1 MRLVWLLLLSLG
13 LGLGGLYL
21 ATREELFSAA
31 LYAPTEL
38 TPALAALAL
47 ACLLALWLAPVAK
60 LVLLARSQGQRLGWW
75 HAFVAHV
82 AQVFGTAM
90 TPAGTGGA
98 PFLVV
103 ALGEVGVPSGVGLA
117 LAVQLFVLDLAAL
130 GVLIL
135 LGLGYLLLAS
145 PVVLGPLLAV
155 TAGVAGAA
163 ALAVSVLLARFPAP
177 AVRWLHALT
186 RWRILRRFRPHL
198 RRMAVDYRASATAF
212 RDLPLVDWAWL
223 HLVNLT
229 AWLSNFALFWVLLTM
244 YGADT
249 PLLQVLALLAMIT
262 LLSFFVP
269 TPGASGVMELLLGL
283 AAFDTGSRLRSVAA
297 PVVLWRLTTFYAAF
311 VLGPLC
317 ASLLL
322 TRRRDRPGRPA
333 REAVAA
339 AAGPGTG
346 NGTGRRH
353 RAGTDPDDV
362 TADDGEDGG
371 A

>member
-155 TAGVAGAA
+155 TAGVASSPPWPRTRSSRTAA
-163 ALAVSVLLARFPAP
+163 KGRSASVAP
-177 AVRWLHALT
+177 AGWSSSLALPGVFT
-186 RWRILRRFRPHL
+186 RRRAGRVSAP
-198 RRMAVDYRASATAF
+198 AGGASDPSRASAAPESSTVPATSTAVTS
-212 RDLPLVDWAWL
+212 RA
-223 HLVNLT
+223 
-229 AWLSNFALFWVLLTM
+229 ARRS
-244 YGADT
+244 
-249 PLLQVLALLAMIT
+249 
-262 LLSFFVP
+262 
-269 TPGASGVMELLLGL
+269 
-283 AAFDTGSRLRSVAA
+283 AAFFTM
-297 PVVLWRLTTFYAAF
+297 
-311 VLGPLC
+311 
-317 ASLLL
+317 
-322 TRRRDRPGRPA
+322 
-333 REAVAA
+333 
-339 AAGPGTG
+339 AAGGST
-346 NGTGRRH
+346 
-353 RAGTDPDDV
+353 
-362 TADDGEDGG
+362 
-371 A
+371 